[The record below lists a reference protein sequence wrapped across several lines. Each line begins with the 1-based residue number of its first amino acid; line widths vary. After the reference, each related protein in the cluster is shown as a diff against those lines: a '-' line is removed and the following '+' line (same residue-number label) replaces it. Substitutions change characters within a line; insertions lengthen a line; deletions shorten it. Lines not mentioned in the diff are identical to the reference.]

1 MSSQNDNDRMYKIE
15 QMCWSD
21 PKDDRLQKIL
31 KICWCIHE
39 TKLMQASEVY
49 LSAQERLVIMLSVRY
64 KQLYEKSKLGA
75 KHNLK
80 P

>member
-1 MSSQNDNDRMYKIE
+1 MDDRMYEIQ

-39 TKLMQASEVY
+39 TKLMQVSEVY
-49 LSAQERLVIMLSVRY
+49 LSGQERLVIMLSVQY
-64 KQLYEKSKLGA
+64 MWHLYEESK
-75 KHNLK
+75 